1 MLGSTLRPDESMAGL
16 IPQSFIDDLL
26 NRTDILDVVSS
37 RIQLKKTGKNYS
49 ACCPFHKEKTPSFTV
64 SPDKQFYY
72 CFGCGAGGNAL
83 GFIMDHDQLDFVQAV
98 EDLAK
103 RAGMDVP
110 REEGRRGNKPRQPVD
125 SPLYPLLA
133 GAAEFYR
140 QALKGHP
147 ARKAAV
153 EYLKGRGL
161 TGEIARDFGL
171 GFAPPGWDNLLKNL
185 GGDNLQLKAM
195 LDAGLLVE
203 NPDSGKR
210 YDRFRDRVIFPI
222 RDSRGRVI
230 AFGGRVLGDDKPKY
244 LNSPETPVFHK
255 GQELYGLYEARKNN
269 RDLDEIMVV
278 EGYMDVIALAQQ
290 GIRNAVATLGTAT
303 SEEHIKRLFRIV
315 PNILFCFDGDQAG
328 RNAAWRALE
337 SALSNLQDG
346 RKVRFLFLPEGEDPD
361 SLVRAEGPD
370 AFRARLAHQAQPL
383 ADYFFQQLT
392 LEADPS
398 TLEGKAHLA
407 TLAGP
412 LLEKIPGN
420 TLRLLMRQRLGE
432 ITGLSAETLSQ
443 ISAPHSGFAG
453 QGKPIHNPAPAQ
465 ALGSDHAHEYA
476 DYDMG
481 QFAGQF
487 AEHGDSHYQDASN
500 YFEAPQEFSA
510 GNGGAKQGKKPWKGD
525 RKWDGKGKKG
535 DFTPRQPRT
544 EISVE
549 SPTLTALRTLL
560 HHPQLA
566 QSVEDASHFSNE
578 GQTYSQLLAAL
589 VEALQ
594 KNPKQSSMHLI
605 ARWHG
610 TPQGRLL
617 QVLAGKEWL
626 IDDGNLEKQFVDTI
640 TTLAHNQ
647 LLSSREA
654 RLHSVLRKNP
664 SELTDEEKAL
674 LREHYSTPSSTGS
687 QS

>member
-1 MLGSTLRPDESMAGL
+1 MAGL

-26 NRTDILDVVSS
+26 NRTDIVEVVSS

-83 GFIMDHDQLDFVQAV
+83 GFVMDHDQLEFPQAV
-98 EDLAK
+98 EELAK

-110 REEGRRGNKPRQPVD
+110 REERGGRGHTPRQPTD
-125 SPLYPLLA
+125 SPLYPLLSA
-133 GAAEFYR
+133 AAEFYK
-140 QALKGHP
+140 QALKSHP

-153 EYLKGRGL
+153 NYLKGRGL

-171 GFAPPGWDNLLKNL
+171 GFAPPGWDNLLKHL

-203 NPDSGKR
+203 NSDTGKR
-210 YDRFRDRVIFPI
+210 YDRFRDRVMFPI
-222 RDSRGRVI
+222 RDSRGRII

-255 GQELYGLYEARKNN
+255 GQELYGLYEARQKN

-303 SEEHIKRLFRIV
+303 SEEHIKRLFRLV
-315 PNILFCFDGDQAG
+315 PSILFCFDGDQAG
-328 RNAAWRALE
+328 RKAAWRALE
-337 SALSNLQDG
+337 SVLPNLQDG
-346 RKVRFLFLPEGEDPD
+346 KRVRFLFLPEGEDPD
-361 SLVRAEGPD
+361 SLVRAEGEE
-370 AFRARLAHQAQPL
+370 AFRARITQQAQPL
-383 ADYFFQQLT
+383 AEYFFQQLM
-392 LEADPS
+392 LEADPA

-407 TLAGP
+407 TLAAP

-420 TLRLLMRQRLGE
+420 NLRLLMRQRLSE
-432 ITGLSAETLSQ
+432 ITGLSGENIGQLAHHSPPPSSMDHGASGALDGDDYFAA
-443 ISAPHSGFAG
+443 SAYYENEPSH
-453 QGKPIHNPAPAQ
+453 APFDAAPGYGEAQ
-465 ALGSDHAHEYA
+465 PRKSWNKD
-476 DYDMG
+476 
-481 QFAGQF
+481 
-487 AEHGDSHYQDASN
+487 
-500 YFEAPQEFSA
+500 
-510 GNGGAKQGKKPWKGD
+510 KKPWDGK
-525 RKWDGKGKKG
+525 KWDGKKKWDKGGRG
-535 DFTPRQPRT
+535 DFKTPQRT
-544 EISVE
+544 PVSVE
-549 SPTLTALRTLL
+549 STTLNALRTLL

-566 QSVEDASHFSNE
+566 LKVDDAGTLARE
-578 GQTYSQLLAAL
+578 QDTYAQLLVSL
-589 VEALQ
+589 LEALQ
-594 KNPKQSSMHLI
+594 KNPRQSSMQLI

-617 QVLAGKEWL
+617 QALGEKEWL
-626 IDDGNLEKQFVDTI
+626 IVQENLEKQFFDTI
-640 TTLAHNQ
+640 TK
-647 LLSSREA
+647 LSESQRFGEREE
-654 RLHSVLRKNP
+654 RLRSVMQKSY

-674 LREHYSTPSSTGS
+674 LREHYSVAASSPS

>member
-1 MLGSTLRPDESMAGL
+1 MPGSILRPDESMAGL

-83 GFIMDHDQLDFVQAV
+83 GFIMDHDNLDFVQAV

-103 RAGMDVP
+103 RAGMDIP
-110 REEGRRGNKPRQPVD
+110 REEGRRGKPRQPTD
-125 SPLYPLLA
+125 SPLYPLLS
-133 GAAEFYR
+133 AAADYYR
-140 QALKGHP
+140 QALKSHP

-171 GFAPPGWDNLLKNL
+171 GFAPPGWDNLLKHL

-255 GQELYGLYEARKNN
+255 GQELYGLFEARKNN

-303 SEEHIKRLFRIV
+303 SEEHIKRLFRLV

-328 RNAAWRALE
+328 RKAAWRALE
-337 SALSNLQDG
+337 SALPNLQDG
-346 RKVRFLFLPEGEDPD
+346 RKIRFLFLPEGEDPD

-370 AFRARLAHQAQPL
+370 AFRARLVQQAQPL
-383 ADYFFQQLT
+383 ADYFFQQLMQ
-392 LEADPS
+392 EADPS

-420 TLRLLMRQRLGE
+420 TLRLLMRQRLGQL
-432 ITGLSAETLSQ
+432 TGLSGEALNQ
-443 ISAPHSGFAG
+443 LNAPRASGGQSHG
-453 QGKPIHNPAPAQ
+453 QGHGQATPSIAP
-465 ALGSDHAHEYA
+465 DNHAHEYS
-476 DYDMG
+476 DYDVG
-481 QFAGQF
+481 HFAD
-487 AEHGDSHYQDASN
+487 HGEPSYQDSAS
-500 YFEAPQEFSA
+500 YFEAPSDFA
-510 GNGGAKQGKKPWKGD
+510 GGKAGKKPWKGE
-525 RKWDGKGKKG
+525 RKWDGKGGKGGKRG
-535 DFTPRQPRT
+535 DFAPRQPRT

-566 QSVEDASHFSNE
+566 QKVEDASHFANE

-594 KNPKQSSMHLI
+594 KNPKQRSMQLI

-617 QVLAGKEWL
+617 QALAEKEWL
-626 IDDGNLEKQFVDTI
+626 IDQGNLEKQFCDTI
-640 TTLAHNQ
+640 TTLAHSQ
-647 LLSSREA
+647 LHNSREA
-654 RLHSVLRKNP
+654 RLRSVMQKSP

-674 LREHYSTPSSTGS
+674 LREHFSNASSPGP